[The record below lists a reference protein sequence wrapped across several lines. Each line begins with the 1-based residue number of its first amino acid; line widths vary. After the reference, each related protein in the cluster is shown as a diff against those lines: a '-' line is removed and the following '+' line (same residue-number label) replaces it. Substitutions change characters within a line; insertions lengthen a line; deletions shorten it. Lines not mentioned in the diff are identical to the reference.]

1 MKARFFLS
9 FACIHKLL
17 IMLKLK
23 ATLDLLNHYV
33 AVFRHAWQLR
43 HTLEHANRH
52 GHETEFLPAALAL
65 QETPVSPAPRLAM
78 WLLIAFALLAVLWA
92 CLGNVDIVATAQGKI
107 VPNDRVKTIQ
117 PMETATV
124 LAIHVTDG
132 QQVKAGDVLIELDAT
147 VADADT
153 ASIDNDL
160 RVAQLLA
167 VRDTAFLQ
175 SLNVLQQGKRQN
187 PVLQAP
193 EGIPQ
198 QQADNERRHLDGEW
212 LELISK
218 LERLDADK
226 ASRQAELL
234 SIQATVGKLEST
246 APIARRLAEDY
257 QQLYG
262 KNFVSRHGYLEREQA
277 RIEQEGELATQRGK
291 LQAVKASLQEAEKQK
306 TELLAASQR
315 TALDRLHDNEQKI
328 AGYKQAIIKARQ
340 RSQLLK
346 LTAPVDG
353 VVQQLAIHTVGGVVT
368 SAQPLMIVV
377 PADQALEIEAF
388 IENKDIGFVNVR
400 QDAEIKIETFPYTK
414 YGALHGEMIQVST
427 DAISDEKRGLIY
439 SSKVKLPHTTMQV
452 ENKLVNLS
460 PGMAVTVEIKTGT
473 RRVIEYFLSPLIQ
486 HAGESL
492 RER

>member
-1 MKARFFLS
+1 
-9 FACIHKLL
+9 
-17 IMLKLK
+17 MLKLK
-23 ATLDLLNHYV
+23 ATLDLLSHYGT
-33 AVFRHAWQLR
+33 VFRYAWRLR
-43 HTLEHANRH
+43 HAFDHGNRR

-65 QETPVSPAPRLAM
+65 QETPVSPTPRLAM
-78 WLLIAFALLAVLWA
+78 RLLIAFALLVVLWA
-92 CLGNVDIVATAQGKI
+92 CLGQVDIVATAQGKI

-117 PMETATV
+117 SLETASVQT
-124 LAIHVTDG
+124 IYVTDG

-160 RVAQLLA
+160 SSAQLLA
-167 VRDTAFLQ
+167 MRDAAFLQ
-175 SLNVLQQGKRQN
+175 SLNSLQQGKRQK

-226 ASRQAELL
+226 ASRQAELR
-234 SIQATVGKLEST
+234 SIQATVDKLEST

-257 QQLYG
+257 QQLHG
-262 KNFVSRHGYLEREQA
+262 KSYVSRHSYLEREQA
-277 RIEQEGELATQRGK
+277 RIEQEGELATQREK
-291 LQAVKASLQEAEKQK
+291 WRAVKASLLEAEKQK
-306 TELLAASQR
+306 TELLASCQR
-315 TALDRLHDNEQKI
+315 TVLDRLEDSEQKTVS
-328 AGYKQAIIKARQ
+328 YEQAIIKARR

-353 VVQQLAIHTVGGVVT
+353 VVQQLAVHTVGGVVT
-368 SAQPLMIVV
+368 PAQPLMIVV
-377 PADQALEIEAF
+377 PDGQALEIEAF
-388 IENKDIGFVNVR
+388 VENKDIGFVNVG
-400 QDAEIKIETFPYTK
+400 QHAEVKVETFPYTK

-427 DAISDEKRGLIY
+427 DAITDEKRGLIY
-439 SSKVKLPHTTMQV
+439 SSKIKLRRTAMQV

-486 HAGESL
+486 KVGESL